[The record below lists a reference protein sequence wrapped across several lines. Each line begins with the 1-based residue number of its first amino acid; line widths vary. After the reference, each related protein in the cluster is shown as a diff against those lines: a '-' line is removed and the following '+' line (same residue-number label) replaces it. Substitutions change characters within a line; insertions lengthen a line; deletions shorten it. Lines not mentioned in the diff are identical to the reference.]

1 MKKSTKRL
9 LIIFGIG
16 VVGLAL
22 TISIVIGTGT
32 LSHREAA
39 KLYEIDE
46 PYDTVQLNT
55 VHAQITFAEAEEQSR
70 LETSVTA
77 WMGKELNMDELLRV
91 KVENDVLMISE
102 QPFESNFLG
111 MFPQPY
117 ELKITL
123 SAPKAVIDKM
133 GGRQ

>member
-9 LIIFGIG
+9 LILFGIG

-32 LSHREAA
+32 LSHRDAA
-39 KLYEIDE
+39 KVYEIDE
-46 PYDTVQLNT
+46 PFSMVQLNT
-55 VHAQITFAEAEEQSR
+55 INAQVMFSETEDQSR
-70 LETSVTA
+70 LDTNVIA
-77 WMGKELNMDELLRV
+77 WMDKELNMDELIQIN
-91 KVENDVLMISE
+91 VENDVLTISE
-102 QPFESNFLG
+102 HPFESNFLG

-123 SAPKAVIDKM
+123 SAPKAVIDKI
-133 GGRQ
+133 GGR